1 MKASGLTR
9 KVLCCACSAAVAAS
23 MAVPAGTAFAAGSA
37 AKNLTPQGGITWA
50 DDNEDVLLV
59 TGTDGLEQF
68 AQSVE
73 AGNTY
78 EGKTVKLVSDLDFE
92 SYGSE
97 WKPIGSKA
105 HPFCG
110 TFAGYSASG
119 SHDREQTRTIA
130 NLKVSGSSYLG
141 LFGYVGVGG
150 SICNIKLEGASI
162 TAESSTDVIKNV
174 GSLAGYVYGAIG
186 DDKQAIYN
194 CSSDAVITV
203 TSALK
208 ADEKKNT
215 KNNAPDADIESGYT
229 DDYKSFGYIGGLVG
243 YCAGSIAKSSFGGSL
258 TVTSHESPVDTT
270 GGIGKSIGGVAG
282 QVGGYTVN
290 DEIKKDEEIAIKPC
304 YPTATGGDTTTPDAV
319 SRIDSCNNSGTITVK
334 VDGEGELDRF
344 GEQTAANVLSV
355 GGVAG
360 YAMANVDS
368 CKNAGKIDAGN
379 ANGAGGGDGV
389 GGIVGNLRSLVYSGS
404 SSADCDAGS
413 YKAPKADESTRL
425 NGPELTVSN
434 CTNSAQII
442 GLHAPGGIIGGGGTR
457 TKVTMCAN
465 LKGADIAGVR
475 WNKPMVGGIAGQMY
489 GDISYCYNRGDV
501 SSKVDGTG
509 GGFYVA
515 GIVGCVARFEASD
528 SNAETFNSPE
538 AQVYSCF
545 SSGAVLAGGSYK
557 QAGICGENEGYIHD
571 CYYLYDQVS
580 SNDVISKDDEQK
592 VSVAENFGTVA
603 KDTVVGI
610 KSDESGLTASE
621 KLKSKEY
628 VAKLNATVGVDGYE
642 AGTYFVPASSED
654 QNDGYAVFAS
664 QRAAGSRISESGL
677 SAQGTGEAVYSAT
690 ANPLPALKVSYNG
703 KQLVEGAD
711 YYAVPDADALDASGK
726 CKDVA
731 DLDGTTLRAQIVG
744 IGDYSTGGKA
754 TSWSTGYTLAKAKFT
769 DCTVAIKSKTFNY
782 LAQYP
787 ATPTDGDDSEVKI
800 MDASGA
806 RVPASSFSMEA
817 DQGKCITYHKSTP
830 DETKQNDDKSYAGY
844 RIKFTANKDS
854 NYEGD
859 VYGIFAITKAH
870 LIDSDC
876 AKIESVSW
884 KNQKWLF
891 KWEPVTS
898 SSKAKTGPYRVVN
911 GKNVEGMTIT
921 YCGESIKPK
930 IGGYKYKDGNG
941 TYHDL
946 EEGKD
951 YKVVYGDPGDANQ
964 LISVDASEP
973 NVNVGSKD
981 SSIGSR
987 PCMTIRFVPG
997 NACNFQNYHNV
1008 FFTIAKA
1015 DIKKDCKVSIPS
1027 SVKYGDVDK
1036 ITVKSYTG
1044 KKLPNSD
1051 YKVTMKA
1058 ASGGK
1063 VKVTLTGTGN
1073 VKGSMTK
1080 TVKLKSGVAA
1090 GAASKVSKVKV
1101 AKKKATVSWPAVSCA
1116 TGYQLSYK
1124 AQGTSK
1130 WKTAKAK
1137 KNSTTLKKLTSG
1149 KKYQVKVKAYVTYK
1163 GKTAWGKESK
1173 VTTTAKIK

>member
-1 MKASGLTR
+1 M
-9 KVLCCACSAAVAAS
+9 V
-23 MAVPAGTAFAAGSA
+23 VPAGTAFAAGGS
-37 AKNLTPQGGITWA
+37 AKNLAPQGGITWA

-59 TGTDGLEQF
+59 TGTDGMEQF

-78 EGKTVKLVSDLDFE
+78 AGKTVKLVSDLDFE
-92 SYGSE
+92 SYGSD
-97 WKPIGSKA
+97 WKPIGSKE

-110 TFAGYSASG
+110 TFAGYSTSG
-119 SHDREQTRTIA
+119 SHVQEQTRTIA

-150 SICNIKLEGASI
+150 SIRNIKLEGAVI
-162 TAESSTDVIKNV
+162 TATSSTDVIKNV

-186 DDKQAIYN
+186 ADKQAIYN
-194 CSSDAVITV
+194 CSSDAVIDV
-203 TSALK
+203 TSSLK
-208 ADEKKNT
+208 ADDKKNA
-215 KNNAPDADIESGYT
+215 KNNAPDAALESGYT
-229 DDYKSFGYIGGLVG
+229 DDYKSFEYIGGLAG
-243 YCAGSIAKSSFGGSL
+243 YCAGSVAKSGFGGSL
-258 TVTSHESPVDTT
+258 TVTSHESPVDIA
-270 GGIGKSIGGVAG
+270 GGIGRSIGGVVG

-290 DEIKKDEEIAIKPC
+290 DEIKSDEEIAIKPC
-304 YPTATGGDTTTPDAV
+304 YPTASGEYELSPDVV
-319 SRIDSCNNSGTITVK
+319 SRVENCNNSGTVTVK

-355 GGVAG
+355 GGIAG
-360 YAMANVDS
+360 YAMGDFDS
-368 CKNAGKIDAGN
+368 CKNTGKIDAGN

-389 GGIVGNLRSLVYSGS
+389 GGIVGALRGLVYSGS

-413 YKAPKADESTRL
+413 YKAPEAEESTRIS
-425 NGPELTVSN
+425 GPELTVNN

-442 GLHAPGGIIGGGGTR
+442 GLHAVGGMIGNGGTH
-457 TKVTMCAN
+457 TEVTMCAN
-465 LKGADIAGVR
+465 LKGANIAGVR
-475 WNKPMVGGIAGQMY
+475 WNKPMVGGIAGQTY
-489 GDISYCYNRGDV
+489 GDISYCYNRADT

-515 GIVGCVARFEASD
+515 GIVGCVARFELAEG
-528 SNAETFNSPE
+528 NAETFDSPE

-571 CYYLYDQVS
+571 CYYLYDSVS
-580 SNDVISKDDEQK
+580 SNDVIAKDDEQK

-610 KSDESGLTASE
+610 KSDEGGLTASE

-628 VAKLNATVGVDGYE
+628 VAKLNATVSLSGYE
-642 AGTYFVPASSED
+642 AGDYFVPAADGD
-654 QNDGYAVFAS
+654 QNDGYAVFPF
-664 QRAAGSRISESGL
+664 QRADAATTISESGL
-677 SAQGTGEAVYSAT
+677 SARGTGEAVYSAT
-690 ANPLPALKVSYNG
+690 TNPLPALKVSYNG
-703 KQLVEGAD
+703 KELVEGAD
-711 YYAVPDADALDASGK
+711 FYAVPDADALDESGK
-726 CKDVA
+726 CKDVSA
-731 DLDGTTLRAQIVG
+731 LEGTMLHAKIVG
-744 IGDYSTGGKA
+744 IGDYSTGGSA
-754 TSWSTGYTLAKAKFT
+754 TAWSTGYALAKAKFT
-769 DCTVAIKSKTFNY
+769 DCTVSIKSKTFNY
-782 LAQYP
+782 LPQYP
-787 ATPTDGDDSEVKI
+787 ATPTDADDSEVRI
-800 MDASGA
+800 MDASGT
-806 RVPASSFSMEA
+806 RVPAGSFTMAA
-817 DQGKCITYHKSTP
+817 DPGTCIDYHKSSAV
-830 DETKQNDDKSYAGY
+830 ETKENDDKSYVGY

-870 LIDSDC
+870 LIDADN
-876 AKIESVSW
+876 AKIETISW

-891 KWEPVTS
+891 KWEPVTG

-930 IGGYKYKDGNG
+930 ISGYKYKDGNG
-941 TYHDL
+941 VYHDL

-964 LISVDASEP
+964 LISTDTSAP
-973 NVNVGSKD
+973 NVNVGSKT
-981 SSIGSR
+981 SAVGKR
-987 PCMTIRFVPG
+987 PCITIRFVPG

-1015 DIKKDCKVSIPS
+1015 DIKKDCKVSVPS
-1027 SVKYGDVDK
+1027 SIKYGDVDK

-1044 KKLPNSD
+1044 KKLPSAD

-1058 ASGGK
+1058 VSDGK
-1063 VKVTLTGTGN
+1063 VKVTLAGTGN
-1073 VKGSMTK
+1073 VKGSISK

-1090 GAASKVSKVKV
+1090 GVVSKVSKVKV

-1116 TGYQLSYK
+1116 TGYQVSYK
-1124 AQGTSK
+1124 AKGTSK
-1130 WKTAKAK
+1130 WKTIKVK
-1137 KNSTTLKKLTSG
+1137 KNSATLKKLTSG
-1149 KKYQVKVKAYVTYK
+1149 KTYQVKVKACVTYK

-1173 VTTTAKIK
+1173 AVTTAKIK